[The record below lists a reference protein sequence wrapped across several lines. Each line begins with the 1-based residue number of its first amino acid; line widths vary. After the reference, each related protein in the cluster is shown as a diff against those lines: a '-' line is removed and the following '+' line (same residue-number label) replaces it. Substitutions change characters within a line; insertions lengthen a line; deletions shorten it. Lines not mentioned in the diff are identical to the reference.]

1 MSKAQQLAV
10 EILKGNRKAIA
21 KAITLAENNNIEGQ
35 KLASLLYSHIGEAHI
50 IGITGPGGV
59 GKSTLVE
66 KLAKE
71 LRNKGKSVGIIAV
84 DPTSPFSGGAFLGD
98 RIRMQGLSL
107 DEGVFIRSMATRN
120 NPGGLARATKDTV
133 RILDASGKDVVIVET
148 VGAGQSEVNV
158 VGIAQTIVVVLAPGF
173 GDEIQA
179 IKAGMMEIGDI
190 FVINKADQ
198 ENADRA
204 VIDIQAMLGLGDKKS
219 KWNPPIIKTTAT
231 TGDGTLQLLEK
242 INEHRQYLEENGGS
256 LRQKT
261 LIELEVIEAIK
272 QKTAEHIIQ
281 SLRKSGRLSSLIASV
296 SAKEVDPYTAAER
309 VVQDQIRHTNP
320 DRDCS
325 VKECLTTKHN
335 LEVGLVQVYT
345 GRGKG
350 KTSAAF
356 GLALRAIGRGFKVY
370 VIQFIK
376 GGFDYGELYS
386 IKQLPNLKLKAFG
399 RGKFITEKPPREV
412 DIKSAK
418 EALELAENVV
428 NSSKYDIVILDE
440 VNVALNLKLINT
452 QRIVEL
458 AKNKPRNVEL
468 ILTGRDAP
476 NEIIEIADLVT
487 EMKEIKHPFKKGVLP
502 RKGIEF

>member
-1 MSKAQQLAV
+1 MSRVQQLVV

-21 KAITLAENNNIEGQ
+21 KAITLVESNNIEGQ
-35 KLASLLYSHIGEAHI
+35 KLASLLYSHTGEAHI

-158 VGIAQTIVVVLAPGF
+158 VGVAQTIVVVLAPGF

-190 FVINKADQ
+190 FVMNKADQ

-204 VIDIQAMLGLGDKKS
+204 VIDIQAMLGLSDKKS
-219 KWNPPIIKTTAT
+219 KWNPPIIKTIAT

-242 INEHRQYLEENGGS
+242 INEHRKYLEGNGGS
-256 LRQKT
+256 MRQKT
-261 LIELEVIEAIK
+261 LIEMEVIEAIK
-272 QKTAEHIIQ
+272 QKT
-281 SLRKSGRLSSLIASV
+281 
-296 SAKEVDPYTAAER
+296 T
-309 VVQDQIRHTNP
+309 
-320 DRDCS
+320 
-325 VKECLTTKHN
+325 
-335 LEVGLVQVYT
+335 
-345 GRGKG
+345 
-350 KTSAAF
+350 
-356 GLALRAIGRGFKVY
+356 
-370 VIQFIK
+370 
-376 GGFDYGELYS
+376 
-386 IKQLPNLKLKAFG
+386 
-399 RGKFITEKPPREV
+399 
-412 DIKSAK
+412 
-418 EALELAENVV
+418 
-428 NSSKYDIVILDE
+428 
-440 VNVALNLKLINT
+440 
-452 QRIVEL
+452 
-458 AKNKPRNVEL
+458 
-468 ILTGRDAP
+468 
-476 NEIIEIADLVT
+476 
-487 EMKEIKHPFKKGVLP
+487 
-502 RKGIEF
+502 